1 MGLLSG
7 IGAVVGGLSGLFS
20 KSKGAPSARE
30 NTVKLAQGARQ
41 ASELYGFNP
50 LTMLQYGA
58 GAGGGGGGGGA
69 PPLASVQ
76 ILVDGLQGVDDAL
89 SGRDQRQKAAEELE
103 IDLARLRLEQM
114 RSGVF
119 VAPASAAGG
128 VMSRP
133 SPLGRQ
139 AGMVLQNG
147 SVSLPP
153 ARAPLSSASDS
164 DHNPNKDHPLRPSLG
179 NIKQPDQTIDR
190 GAGYYLGGYRIEP
203 APGWSS
209 GESYE
214 QEYGDGPVAW
224 AGGVGKL
231 LADIAHNAGRAV
243 DYLEAKALK
252 KAGVSVHKVGGKYY
266 ADEASVKKANE
277 AMKNQQRAK
286 AARAMTTDRAFGL
299 PGMVARVAGPYIKF
313 H

>member
-1 MGLLSG
+1 MSLLSG
-7 IGAVVGGLSGLFS
+7 VGAVVGGLSGLFS

-41 ASELYGFNP
+41 AAERYGFNP
-50 LTMLQYGA
+50 LTMLQYGSTA
-58 GAGGGGGGGGA
+58 GGGGGGGA
-69 PPLASVQ
+69 PPLASIQ
-76 ILVDGLQGVDDAL
+76 MLVDGLQGVDDAT

-114 RSGVF
+114 RSGVV
-119 VAPASAAGG
+119 VAPASAADG
-128 VMSRP
+128 VSSGP
-133 SPLGRQ
+133 SPLGRR
-139 AGMVLQNG
+139 AATVLQNG
-147 SVSLPP
+147 TYAP
-153 ARAPLSSASDS
+153 ARSRAPLSSADGS

-190 GAGYYLGGYRIEP
+190 GAGYYVGGYRIEP

-214 QEYGDGPVAW
+214 QEYGDGPIAWGGGAAKAVAD
-224 AGGVGKL
+224 VT
-231 LADIAHNAGRAV
+231 HNLGRAI

-252 KAGVSVHKVGGKYY
+252 KAGVSVQKIGGKYY
-266 ADEASVKKANE
+266 ADEASVKKAKE
-277 AMKNQQRAK
+277 AMKDQQRAN
-286 AARAMTTDRAFGL
+286 AARAMTTDKVFGL
-299 PGMVARVAGPYIKF
+299 PGMVARIAGPYIKF